1 MNRFTLD
8 SVLDSDER
16 MDLEL
21 PDEQDALLDSEEIT
35 DDDDDEDA
43 ADIAEQDA
51 HRDRVRG
58 INFRSNLRWTF
69 DTTSEIDYGWEE

>member
-16 MDLEL
+16 MDIEL

-35 DDDDDEDA
+35 DDDEDA

-58 INFRSNLRWTF
+58 INFRSNLQWTF
-69 DTTSEIDYGWEE
+69 DTTSECDWGFEDN